1 MRVRPGS
8 HPRRRPSMSGSSEEL
23 QPQSLRGH
31 RMPLRR
37 TLLTIL
43 CASFSALACG
53 SSGPER
59 RAGGHNEP
67 GGMQTVGPG
76 VNPTQSLPPLRPVE
90 DAWGQT
96 HFPGQLQW
104 PESQGP
110 QNLTVVNEAQTPFS
124 PGSFYRVQF
133 PIGLTGG
140 HSPAR
145 WNLAGRFPALGAP
158 IQRLYASF
166 WIRYSAAY
174 QGSSKLVFFSQRD
187 GNNHYLIL
195 TNRGDTG
202 YEAVIQNQGINF
214 ERVTAPM
221 PDVRQWNFVELL
233 LESGDAGRNNGS
245 GTLWVNGAVLL
256 NKRDFRFFASGAAA
270 AWENLWMDPTYG
282 GPAVTNEWMDIGHVY
297 VSVGTAAETV
307 FLDGFEATT
316 P

>member
-1 MRVRPGS
+1 MR
-8 HPRRRPSMSGSSEEL
+8 
-23 QPQSLRGH
+23 QLR
-31 RMPLRR
+31 
-37 TLLTIL
+37 
-43 CASFSALACG
+43 CALASVFCLSLAANAG
-53 SSGPER
+53 ASHVPEWQ
-59 RAGGHNEP
+59 GVDHNEP
-67 GGMQTVGPG
+67 SGMQTVGPG
-76 VNPTQSLPPLRPVE
+76 VNPTQSLPPLRPAE

-96 HFPGQLQW
+96 YFPGQLQW

-110 QNLTVVNEAQTPFS
+110 QNLTLVNEAQAPFS

-133 PIGLTGG
+133 PVGITGG

-145 WNLAGRFPALGAP
+145 WNLAGGFPSLGAP

-195 TNRGDTG
+195 TNRGDLG

-221 PDVRQWNFVELL
+221 PDVRQWNFVEML
-233 LESGDAGRNNGS
+233 LETGDAGRNNGS

-256 NKRDFRFFASGAAA
+256 SKRDFRFFASGAAA
-270 AWENLWMDPTYG
+270 AWDNLWMDPTYG
-282 GPAVTNEWMDIGHVY
+282 GPAVADEWMDIGHVY

-307 FLDGFEATT
+307 FLDGFEAMAE
-316 P
+316 